1 MRRLL
6 LTALFAGSAA
16 GALAAGSVEVPFQPF
31 ALPANESGGGE
42 GGFSLEVNVPLAR
55 RVVLAPSDV
64 EDAGFTLV
72 CKTGDGESRT
82 PVRLDILDGSAPLWS
97 APLTPARGRGRFVAK
112 FPDGVAPALRR
123 WLEAGGEPVRVR
135 CVARDAAG
143 APVTAKP
150 DGAIDGTMRVAD
162 HPKHMLFDAPVHI
175 KPGVYATMRDGR
187 LFYGDRRLRLWSQVK
202 DGTGARYRQL
212 GFNGWRAWFQTD
224 FYSPES
230 AVAGRAMDY
239 AKGDGSKLDLYDRRF
254 ADMKAH
260 DVFVM
265 FASTVGLGMPVKF
278 VARDGSWMHGLHGAD
293 PRWAAWRDAVLKAGD
308 QAAASLSYVD
318 PWLWE
323 VRLRHAENVFTHRN
337 PYTGRAYAEEEAIAL
352 VEINN
357 EAGHVRRW
365 IENGFGK
372 WPAFFRDEFA
382 AQWTD
387 WLRAR
392 HGGDAAL
399 RAAWGG
405 ALGADETLDGP
416 RPSVRLEPGA
426 PDSAR
431 RRDLQ
436 TFLMDRVDSR
446 NREYVAF
453 CRSLAPNGVG
463 VNVVPFSCDSIYRP
477 SLPWLWADAQ
487 GDASTVSM
495 YFWETGSMLRRPPG
509 FYVLDSHRVD
519 GKLSVVYETGRG
531 RPSPHRAEWPFML
544 AVLADWQD
552 FDIVDWHG
560 SWMGSAP
567 PEALLAGAASPPSA
581 DHFWDA
587 VHLEHDPAMDSAVAL
602 AGRLF
607 LAGAVGTAPNPAIYT
622 VGDDAIHGA
631 SAWNGLDG
639 PDMSRRVF
647 TTGARIRF
655 APAQKGPPVQIDGSA
670 PEPVPAPEGPVRT
683 GRWTTWDWPR
693 GRLVVDSPTAKVF
706 VGPTEGGIVFSD
718 GIALDGFNV
727 PWAAFALVSRDGRP
741 LADDCRTAWVAAVFD
756 ARNTGFDWDATVK
769 GGPTEQARA
778 VRNRGHAP
786 VVVDP
791 VGYSLRLPGLSC
803 ARYNGYD
810 FALRETSA
818 RDIRGGTFV
827 QTPSTDWMGVLSFG
841 PRTATPASLPP
852 SREAGPV
859 LGASAPSAGPS
870 LPTLRDVAA
879 ALDAPVPDGGLVLEF
894 GAVPTYAELVAF
906 LEKRLGPPAARKAAS
921 GAFEEAETRWT
932 VPAPGGGARTV
943 RATEVQGVVRFFLRG
958 AAP

>member
-1 MRRLL
+1 MLRRLSVL
-6 LTALFAGSAA
+6 VLSAAFAGSAV
-16 GALAAGSVEVPFQPF
+16 GSADVPLKPF
-31 ALPANESGGGE
+31 ALPANGAGE
-42 GGFSLEVNVPLAR
+42 DGFALEINVPLAR
-55 RVVLAPSDV
+55 RVALAPADV
-64 EDAGFTLV
+64 EDASFTVVLQAASP
-72 CKTGDGESRT
+72 DGAAP
-82 PVRLDILDGSAPLWS
+82 PVRLDVLDGNAPLWS
-97 APLTPARGRGRFVAK
+97 APLAPVRGRGRFVAK
-112 FPDGVAPALRR
+112 FSDGVAQALRR

-143 APVTAKP
+143 AAVAAEA
-150 DGAIDGTMRVAD
+150 DGAIEGTMFVAE
-162 HPKHMLFDAPVHI
+162 HPKHLLFAAPAKIV
-175 KPGVYATMRDGR
+175 PGVYATMRDGR
-187 LFYGDRRLRLWSQVK
+187 LFYGGRRLRLWSQVM

-224 FYSPES
+224 FYSPQS
-230 AVAGRAMDY
+230 AVAGRAMDFE
-239 AKGDGSKLDLYDRRF
+239 KGDGSKLDLYDRRF

-265 FASTVGLGMPVKF
+265 FASCIGLGMPVKF
-278 VARDGSWMHGLHGAD
+278 VARDGSWMHARHGAD
-293 PRWAAWRDAVLKAGD
+293 PRWAAWRDAVLDAGD

-323 VRLRHAENVFTHRN
+323 VRLRHAENVFSHRN
-337 PYTGRAYAEEEAIAL
+337 PYTGRTYAEEEAIAL

-392 HGGDAAL
+392 HGGDVAL
-399 RAAWGG
+399 RAAWGA
-405 ALGADETLDGP
+405 ALGTDETLDGP
-416 RPSVRLEPGA
+416 CPSVRLEPGA
-426 PDSAR
+426 PDSVR

-436 TFLMDRVDSR
+436 TFLMDRIDAR
-446 NREYVAF
+446 NREYIAF
-453 CRSLAPNGVG
+453 CRSLAPKGVG

-487 GDASTVSM
+487 GDSSTVSM
-495 YFWETGSMLRRPPG
+495 YFWENGSMLDRPPG

-531 RPSPHRAEWPFML
+531 RPSRYRAEWPFML

-560 SWMGSAP
+560 SWMRGAS
-567 PEALLAGAASPPSA
+567 PEGLLAGTAQPPSTS
-581 DHFWDA
+581 HFWDA
-587 VHLEHDPAMDSAVAL
+587 VHLEHDPAMMSAVAL

-607 LAGAVGTAPNPAIYT
+607 LAGAVGSAPNPAIYT

-631 SAWNGLDG
+631 AAWSGLDG

-655 APAQKGPPVQIDGSA
+655 DPAQKGPPVQIGGRA
-670 PEPVPAPEGPVRT
+670 PEPVPAPVGPVRT

-727 PWAAFALVSRDGRP
+727 PWTAFALVSRDGRP
-741 LADDCRTAWVAAVFD
+741 LAGGCRSAWVAAVFD
-756 ARNTGFDWDATVK
+756 ARNTGLDYDETVK
-769 GGPTEQARA
+769 GGPTDQARA
-778 VRNRGHAP
+778 VRSRGHAP

-791 VGYSLRLPGLSC
+791 VGYSLRLPGLSG
-803 ARYNGYD
+803 ATYRGYD
-810 FALRETSA
+810 FALREA
-818 RDIRGGTFV
+818 AVRDVRGDTFV
-827 QTPSTDWMGVLSFG
+827 QPPSTDWMGVLSFG
-841 PRTATPASLPP
+841 PRTAVPTETAFPA
-852 SREAGPV
+852 SREAVPEP
-859 LGASAPSAGPS
+859 GASALGPG
-870 LPTLRDVAA
+870 LPTLRDVAS
-879 ALDAPVPDGGLVLEF
+879 ALDAPVPDGGLVLAF
-894 GAVPTYAELVAF
+894 GAAPTYAELVAF
-906 LEKRLGPPAARKAAS
+906 LEGRLGPPASRKAAA
-921 GAFEEAETRWT
+921 GAFEESETRWT
-932 VPAPGGGARTV
+932 VPASGGGARTV

-958 AAP
+958 ANP